1 MPRFSV
7 IIPTLNEERN
17 IENAVNSVRRS
28 CDQSRC
34 EIIVADG
41 GSSDNTRNHSSRLRT
56 KVVSCPR
63 GRAAQMNA
71 GAKHA
76 KGDILL
82 FLHAD
87 SILPPDFQ
95 NLVEAALTK
104 TTGNCRNNNIKNR
117 SNGITNN
124 NINSRQW
131 GCFRSIDIQ
140 GNPIRQ
146 WLLKHTVAFR
156 TLVFNLPY
164 GDQCI
169 FITNHTFK
177 QIGGF
182 SDNLPLLEDI
192 DMVERLKRSVG
203 RPAIVA
209 CDLPTS
215 ERRWEKLGLIR
226 TTLINQGILLGRK
239 LGIAPETLAHWY
251 YKT

>member
-1 MPRFSV
+1 
-7 IIPTLNEERN
+7 
-17 IENAVNSVRRS
+17 
-28 CDQSRC
+28 
-34 EIIVADG
+34 
-41 GSSDNTRNHSSRLRT
+41 
-56 KVVSCPR
+56 
-63 GRAAQMNA
+63 
-71 GAKHA
+71 
-76 KGDILL
+76 
-82 FLHAD
+82 
-87 SILPPDFQ
+87 
-95 NLVEAALTK
+95 
-104 TTGNCRNNNIKNR
+104 
-117 SNGITNN
+117 
-124 NINSRQW
+124 
-131 GCFRSIDIQ
+131 
-140 GNPIRQ
+140 
-146 WLLKHTVAFR
+146 
-156 TLVFNLPY
+156 VFNLPY